1 MIYTSYFARIRKLPD
16 NFIPVAICG
25 KYPEGYHG
33 NMYKKLAPKYGFF
46 QKWKETHDND
56 YYIHCFNE
64 QVLSIL
70 HVGTVIQE
78 LSSFLPVYSERIW
91 KDPNIHLVLTC
102 YEKPEDFCHRHLVA
116 NCLSQNGY
124 PCIELSDNLYKEVT
138 QCKGKSVYDNRLI
151 L

>member
-91 KDPNIHLVLTC
+91 KDPNYPSGVDLLR
-102 YEKPEDFCHRHLVA
+102 KARGFLPPAFSGK
-116 NCLSQNGY
+116 LSVTKWV
-124 PCIELSDNLYKEVT
+124 SLY
-138 QCKGKSVYDNRLI
+138 
-151 L
+151 